1 VALEIDLSGRVAL
14 VTGGSRGLG
23 RMDALTLA
31 RAGADVV
38 IADLDAARLEQ
49 ARLELV
55 EMYARGRLHAVRVN
69 VRKDALVK
77 AMVGEAIA
85 HMGQVDLLINA
96 AGVLLLGELDNLADR
111 DWTWMLQTNLMG
123 AVRSVNA
130 LRPHLVARGSGHIV
144 NVVAFGGLVP
154 QGPPSTAYDSGE
166 AAIVAFS
173 EGVAL
178 DLRRHGV
185 GVTVLC
191 TGRSG
196 PRPGQNTRVRGAPGI
211 RGWLPR
217 SAANG
222 SDDGSHGLE
231 DLERLLIDALR
242 SERFLALAEADQ
254 RLLRARWRDL
264 DADLSRRL
272 EAAVSAEP

>member
-1 VALEIDLSGRVAL
+1 MELLGKVAL
-14 VTGGSRGLG
+14 VTGGANGIG
-23 RMDALTLA
+23 RAFARALA
-31 RAGADVV
+31 REGADVV
-38 IADLDAARLEQ
+38 IADLDGARLEQ

-55 EMYARGRLHAVRVN
+55 ELYARGRLHAVRFD
-69 VRKDALVK
+69 VRKDAQVRSVV
-77 AMVGEAIA
+77 AEAIA
-85 HMGQVDLLINA
+85 EMGRVDILVNA
-96 AGVLLLGELDNLADR
+96 AGVLLLGDLDHLVQR
-111 DWTWMLQTNLMG
+111 DWTWMLQTNLLG
-123 AVRSVNA
+123 AVRTVNA
-130 LRPHLVARGSGHIV
+130 LAPHLVERGSGHVV

-154 QGPPSTAYDSGE
+154 QGPPSIAYDSGE

-178 DLRRHGV
+178 QLRPHGV

-191 TGRSG
+191 TGRGG
-196 PRPGQNTRVRGAPGI
+196 PRPGQNTRVRGMPGI

-217 SAANG
+217 SGVNG

-231 DLERLLIDALR
+231 DLEQLLVDALR
-242 SERFLALAEADQ
+242 SERFLALADADQ

-272 EAAVSAEP
+272 EAAVSPES